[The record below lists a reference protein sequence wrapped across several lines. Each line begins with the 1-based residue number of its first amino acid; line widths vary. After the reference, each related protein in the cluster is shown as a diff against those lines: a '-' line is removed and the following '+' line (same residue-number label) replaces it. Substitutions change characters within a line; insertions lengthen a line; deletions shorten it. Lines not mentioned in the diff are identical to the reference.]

1 MRALPPVEYA
11 EHSDPGRDPDKQ
23 VNEDACARRE
33 TRFGHLCVVCDGMG
47 GHAGGREAAA
57 LAVLTILASFDRA
70 VDSCPPGEVL
80 RSAIE
85 EANRAVHEMR
95 TSEVGF
101 GRPGSTVVAI
111 LMHAHGT
118 EVAHVGDSRVYLV
131 RRGHVARV
139 TRDHSLVQELLDRG
153 LLSPEQ
159 ATSHPDAN
167 RITRALGMAS
177 EVEIEVRPSPVLQGA
192 GDAFVLCSDG
202 LSDLVEDEEIGSITA
217 GEPPEQAVVKLV
229 ALANARGGHDNITV
243 MVLRAKESALAT
255 MAALAT
261 VAPTSAVRQG
271 ARSGRVSVGI
281 AVGVVLSCIAVVLLG
296 ALLTLHFVERGGEP
310 QAKRDANFRT
320 AFDAGATAS
329 TALATER
336 LVPETVV
343 FPSASVP
350 PAERNAPLEPAP
362 PASKKRRR

>member
-1 MRALPPVEYA
+1 
-11 EHSDPGRDPDKQ
+11 
-23 VNEDACARRE
+23 
-33 TRFGHLCVVCDGMG
+33 MG

-70 VDSCPPGEVL
+70 VDACPPGEVL

-111 LMHAHGT
+111 LMHAQGT

-131 RRGHVARV
+131 QQGQVARV
-139 TRDHSLVQELLDRG
+139 TRDHSLVQELVDRR

-159 ATSHPDAN
+159 AASHPDAN
-167 RITRALGMAS
+167 RITRALGMAP
-177 EVEIEVRPSPVLQGA
+177 EVEIEVRPNPVLQGA

-202 LSDLVEDEEIGSITA
+202 LSDLVDDEEIGSIID

-229 ALANARGGHDNITV
+229 DLANARGGHDNITV
-243 MVLRAKESALAT
+243 MVLRAKQSALAT
-255 MAALAT
+255 TAALAT
-261 VAPTSAVRQG
+261 VAQTTAVEPG
-271 ARSGRVSVGI
+271 ARSGRVSVGT

-296 ALLTLHFVERGGEP
+296 ALLAVHIVERGG
-310 QAKRDANFRT
+310 KRDPKGEANFRAT
-320 AFDAGATAS
+320 FDAGATAP
-329 TALATER
+329 TALAPER
-336 LVPETVV
+336 LVPENVV

-350 PAERNAPLEPAP
+350 PAERIAPLEPAATAP
-362 PASKKRRR
+362 KKRRR